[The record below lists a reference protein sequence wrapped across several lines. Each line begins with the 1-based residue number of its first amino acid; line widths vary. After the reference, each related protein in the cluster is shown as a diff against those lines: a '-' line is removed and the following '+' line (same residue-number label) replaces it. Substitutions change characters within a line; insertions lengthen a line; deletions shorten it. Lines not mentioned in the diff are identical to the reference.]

1 MLNTTLKAT
10 AVASLM
16 GLIACS
22 SPTDPTS
29 TSAAVNL
36 SANPSPANAQ
46 PSRGVFYILQGDA
59 NNPDKTLE
67 YPFDSTFTTTIAET
81 GGAALEITAITL
93 KVQQATGGIITPPT
107 NGQIEHY
114 QFVSSASGKN
124 LAANG
129 QVTVGFQVWFAL
141 PNQRRECVAT
151 VGFTF
156 IDRKGTPN
164 DTSDDIAF
172 SKSFDVQIQ

>member
-1 MLNTTLKAT
+1 MLKTTLKAT
-10 AVASLM
+10 AVASMM
-16 GLIACS
+16 GLFACS

-29 TSAAVNL
+29 SSGAVNL
-36 SANPSPANAQ
+36 TANPSPASAQ
-46 PSRGVFYILQGDA
+46 PSHGVTYILQGDA

-67 YPFDSTFTTTIAET
+67 YPFESTFTTSIAET

-107 NGQIEHY
+107 NGQVEHY
-114 QFVSSASGKN
+114 QFVSQASGKN
-124 LAANG
+124 LPANG
-129 QVTVGFQVWFAL
+129 QVSVGFQVWFAL

-164 DTSDDIAF
+164 DTSDDVAF
-172 SKSFDVQIQ
+172 SKSLDVQIQ